1 MSVAGIERQMMDRK
15 INGFWAIVARKHLKE
30 FVDYSDNVDVF
41 DGLNVAGIIKS
52 IKTFLQLVVF
62 YKPNI

>member
-1 MSVAGIERQMMDRK
+1 MMDRK
-15 INGFWAIVARKHLKE
+15 INVFWAIAARKHLKE

>member
-1 MSVAGIERQMMDRK
+1 MDRK

-30 FVDYSDNVDVF
+30 FVDYSDNVDAF